1 MIKRICANSFKEIT
15 HNSLKIFPSTFHWL
29 YSVRDFEKCV
39 CVCVCVC
46 VYVFLV
52 EHIITLIKTGEGK
65 SRYFGR

>member
-1 MIKRICANSFKEIT
+1 MMKRICANSFKEIT

-39 CVCVCVC
+39 CV
-46 VYVFLV
+46 YVFLV

-65 SRYFGR
+65 NRYFGR